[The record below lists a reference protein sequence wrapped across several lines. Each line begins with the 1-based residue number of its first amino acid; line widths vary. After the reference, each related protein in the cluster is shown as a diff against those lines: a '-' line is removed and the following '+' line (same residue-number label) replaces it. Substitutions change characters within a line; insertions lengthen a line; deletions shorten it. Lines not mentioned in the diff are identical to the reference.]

1 MPAPRFRSRTF
12 RRVFVKLP
20 GGTTKIQYRKRKP
33 AKAHCA
39 GCGALLPGVPRERP
53 YKMQRMPKTQKR
65 PERKFG
71 GLFCTRCSRLR
82 LKQAARH
89 L

>member
-1 MPAPRFRSRTF
+1 MPAPNKRSRTF
-12 RRVFVKLP
+12 RRVFVKTP
-20 GGTTKIQYRKRKP
+20 GGLTKIQYRKRKP

-39 GCGALLPGVPRERP
+39 GCGALLSGVPRERP
-53 YKMQRMPKTQKR
+53 YKMQRMSKTEKR

-71 GLFCTRCSRLR
+71 GILCTRCSRDK
-82 LKQAARH
+82 LKQAARQ